1 MKDNKIPCYTSSEN
15 GFGPS
20 KITGGYNGLHL
31 EPLGTNE
38 LPDDVV
44 VHKIAIKGMMDRR
57 VQIVSDYNKLSQQL
71 NQETRNNTELMRIL
85 MKIPAGWPGDKVPEK
100 VLDWEMSEFD
110 LDYAEAWIEY
120 AVSELDK
127 IAKTEVKDLKALEEY
142 NEGLKFQVEA
152 LTKVAADQQYRIQ
165 DIMETLA
172 EQVSLI
178 NEQKQI
184 IYAAQKREDE
194 TVALKVQLDSMKNL
208 CEKYAK
214 ENKKLKKVKK

>member
-85 MKIPAGWPGDKVPEK
+85 MKIPAGWPDNKIPET
-100 VLDWEMSEFD
+100 VINWENSFFD
-110 LDYAEAWIEY
+110 LNDAEGWIDH

-184 IYAAQKREDE
+184 INAAQSREDE
-194 TVALKVQLDSMKNL
+194 TLALKVQLDSMSNL
-208 CEKYAK
+208 CQKYAR
-214 ENKKLKKVKK
+214 ENKKLKKAKK